1 MKRIYGFDIARAF
14 AILGMMLVNYKIV
27 FTYGKIE
34 YSSINYFISIFEGR
48 AAAVFLILAGIGISL
63 MTKKSLNEISKIILY
78 KKIIQKRA
86 FFLFIVGMIL
96 YIFFEW
102 TADILHF
109 YGIYMLFISLIFYK
123 SNKKINIYILLSI
136 IITLALQIFLDYS
149 YGWDIDFTHYEN
161 IFTIKGF
168 LFNSFFNGYHPVF
181 PWIIL
186 MLIGILIGR
195 MNFSNKKTFRTLF
208 SYSLLI
214 AFITEIVSY
223 SIIKLNNSSEIIIYF
238 FDTKPMNPTIFY
250 IIASSAWGIVFISLC
265 NMIDFK
271 IFKKFLIPTGQ
282 MALTHYVFH
291 CVGVLLL
298 FDLYNNL
305 SYRNELFVIILS
317 VIVFII
323 MNIFSYYWSKK
334 FKRGPLELLMRKI
347 TS

>member
-1 MKRIYGFDIARAF
+1 M
-14 AILGMMLVNYKIV
+14 
-27 FTYGKIE
+27 
-34 YSSINYFISIFEGR
+34 
-48 AAAVFLILAGIGISL
+48 
-63 MTKKSLNEISKIILY
+63 
-78 KKIIQKRA
+78 
-86 FFLFIVGMIL
+86 
-96 YIFFEW
+96 
-102 TADILHF
+102 
-109 YGIYMLFISLIFYK
+109 
-123 SNKKINIYILLSI
+123 
-136 IITLALQIFLDYS
+136 
-149 YGWDIDFTHYEN
+149 
-161 IFTIKGF
+161 FTIKGF
-168 LFNSFFNGYHPVF
+168 FFNSFFNGYHPVF

-317 VIVFII
+317 VMVFII